1 MIPCPKRLQNK
12 INGQVGLVP
21 KNNVLK
27 TTQNRHLDLVV
38 TLFRLKVLK
47 GLNLQRGQNQVLILA
62 YCPNQVL
69 QQLISK

>member
-12 INGQVGLVP
+12 INDQVGLVP

-27 TTQNRHLDLVV
+27 TTQTRHLDLVV

-69 QQLISK
+69 QQLTSK